1 MSDKD
6 VVYLDTS
13 ALAKWYLNEVG
24 SDAFE
29 EFLQSV
35 NIAVISTLTRTEMRS
50 LLARRRRMQELDNT
64 LEISIFTTFHRDIQ
78 QGHLQLYP
86 VDNERFVEAE
96 AMIGEYP
103 QYALR
108 TLDALHLAVMRHYGI
123 NSLATADRAMTG
135 TAQGL
140 GMRVFAFD

>member
-13 ALAKWYLNEVG
+13 ALAKWYLNEVC
-24 SDAFE
+24 SDAFV

-35 NIAVISTLTRTEMRS
+35 NVAVISTLTRTEMRS
-50 LLARRRRMQELDNT
+50 LLARRRRMQELDST
-64 LEISIFTTFHRDIQ
+64 LEAKIFATFHQDIK

-86 VDNERFVEAE
+86 VDDVRFVDAE
-96 AMIGEYP
+96 ALIDQYP

-108 TLDALHLAVMRHYGI
+108 TLDALHLAVMRHYGV
-123 NSLATADRAMTG
+123 NSLASADRAMIG
-135 TAQGL
+135 AAQGL